1 MLSRSCGISR
11 ALRGLDKD
19 LEETRDER
27 GPVAS
32 ENSKP
37 SKITL
42 RAAVLSWQ
50 RDLCSPEGSVLTK
63 WRPVFLVLVIL
74 AGFYLLITRF
84 MPTGALAGL
93 LHGSGDGST
102 TTTLHGPLGDF
113 GLTEADA
120 APAFDA
126 EEQQN
131 IAVYKKAL
139 PSVVN
144 ITSTAVAYDF
154 FLRAVPEQGQGS
166 GFIVDKEGH
175 ILTNN
180 HVIDNAQLVEVTLW
194 NKRKYKAT
202 IVGVDKNHDLALLQ
216 IHDVPNLQPATLADS
231 TSLMVGQRVYALGNP
246 FGFSGTMT
254 RGIISAIRSVA
265 MPSGNKIDDA
275 IQTDASVNPGNSGGP
290 LLNSHGDVIGITT
303 LIASNP
309 NGGADQSAGIGFAI
323 PIQTAKAVLE
333 DFQRYGRARR
343 PSLDVVTLA
352 IGPDLAQEIGL
363 PADSGILIE
372 RVLPGGAAERAG
384 LRGGTQQARLGFTP
398 IFLGGDLIVGFDGQE
413 IQSAQDLTSEM
424 NRHHAGD
431 VVTLTIYRGQQKLNV
446 KVTLSDAKQV
456 IGGQQG

>member
-1 MLSRSCGISR
+1 M
-11 ALRGLDKD
+11 
-19 LEETRDER
+19 
-27 GPVAS
+27 
-32 ENSKP
+32 
-37 SKITL
+37 
-42 RAAVLSWQ
+42 
-50 RDLCSPEGSVLTK
+50 K
-63 WRPVFLVLVIL
+63 WRPVVLVLVIL
-74 AGFYLLITRF
+74 AGSYFLISRF
-84 MPTGALAGL
+84 VPAGALAGL
-93 LHGSGDGST
+93 LHTSDST
-102 TTTLHGPLGDF
+102 TTTVHGPLGDF
-113 GLTEADA
+113 SLTEASA

-216 IHDVPNLQPATLADS
+216 IHDVPDLQPATLADS
-231 TSLMVGQRVYALGNP
+231 NSLVVGQRVYALGNP

-265 MPSGNKIDDA
+265 MPNGNKIDDA

-343 PSLDVVTLA
+343 PSLDIVTLP

-384 LRGGTQQARLGFTP
+384 LHGGTQQARLGFQP
-398 IFLGGDLIVGFDGQE
+398 IMLGGDLIVGFDGQD
-413 IQSAQDLTSEM
+413 IQNAQDLTAMM

-431 VVTLTIYRGQQKLNV
+431 VVTLTVYRGQQKLTV

-456 IGGQQG
+456 IGAESRQ